1 MTKYDYDLFT
11 IGAGSG
17 GVRASRFAGG
27 FGAKVGIAEEKDL
40 GGTCVNVGCVP
51 KKLFVYAS
59 EFATDFADA
68 RGFGW
73 TVGQSSFDWSTLIE
87 NKNKEISRLNGIYE
101 WLLSSKDVDIH
112 TGRARLVDAHTVE
125 VNGKRFTAENILI
138 ATGGKPRRPDL
149 PGIEHAITS
158 DEAFFL
164 EELPKSI
171 LIVGGGYIGVEFAG
185 IFNGLGVDV
194 TIAQRSAHILR
205 GFDSDIIEHLT
216 AEYDKKGIRIEHYMQ
231 MAKIEKLGDGKLS
244 VLMTDGETLTTDMVM
259 VTAGRDSNTRGI
271 GLEEVGVEME
281 PNGIIK
287 VDDYLRTSVPN
298 IYALGDIID
307 KYTLTPVA
315 TAQGM
320 QLARNIFAGMNYTID
335 YDNVPT
341 AVFSQPNAGTV
352 GLTEEQARGQFSQVD
367 IYRSAFKPMR
377 NTLSGNEERT
387 MMKLVVDAETDKV
400 LGVHMVGPS
409 AGEIMQ
415 GFAVALKAGATK
427 AVFDTTIGIHPTSAE
442 EFVTMRDKVV
452 PSDE

>member
-27 FGAKVGIAEEKDL
+27 FGARVGIAEEKYL

-51 KKLFVYAS
+51 KKLFVYAA

-73 TVGQSSFDWSTLIE
+73 TVGDTSFDWSTLLA
-87 NKNKEISRLNGIYE
+87 NKDQEISRLNGIYE

-112 TGRARLVDAHTVE
+112 TGRATLIDAHTVE
-125 VNGKRFTAENILI
+125 VNGERHTAENILI

-158 DEAFFL
+158 DEAFFI
-164 EELPKSI
+164 EELPESV

-185 IFNGLGVDV
+185 IFHGLGVDV
-194 TIAQRSAHILR
+194 TIAQRSGNILR
-205 GFDSDIIEHLT
+205 GFDTDIIEHLT
-216 AEYDKKGIRIEHYMQ
+216 TEYDKKGISIQTEMQ
-231 MAKIEKLGDGKLS
+231 LAEIEKQDDGKLL
-244 VLMTDGETLTTDMVM
+244 VTMTNGKTITTDMVM
-259 VTAGRDSNTRGI
+259 MTAGRVPNTRGI
-271 GLEEVGVEME
+271 GLEAVGVELA
-281 PNGIIK
+281 PNGMIV

-320 QLARNIFAGMNYTID
+320 QLARNLFAGTNYTID

-352 GLTEEQARGQFSQVD
+352 GLTEHEARDQHD
-367 IYRSAFKPMR
+367 EIAIYRESFKPMR

-387 MMKLVVDAETDKV
+387 MMKLVVDAKSDKV

-427 AVFDTTIGIHPTSAE
+427 AVFDSTIGIHPTSAE
-442 EFVTMRDKVV
+442 EFVTMREPVKQ
-452 PSDE
+452 E

>member
-1 MTKYDYDLFT
+1 M
-11 IGAGSG
+11 
-17 GVRASRFAGG
+17 
-27 FGAKVGIAEEKDL
+27 FGAKVGIAEEKEL

-73 TVGQSSFDWSTLIE
+73 TLGESSFDWSTLIE

-112 TGRARLVDAHTVE
+112 TGRAKLIDAHTVE
-125 VNGKRFTAENILI
+125 VNGKQFTAENILI

-158 DEAFFL
+158 DEAFFI

-194 TIAQRSAHILR
+194 TIAQRSANILR
-205 GFDSDIIEHLT
+205 GFDSDIISHLT
-216 AEYDKKGIRIEHYMQ
+216 EEYSKKGIRIEHYMQ
-231 MAKIEKLGDGKLS
+231 MAKIEKLADGKLS

-287 VDDYLRTSVPN
+287 VDDHLRTSVPN

-320 QLARNIFAGMNYTID
+320 QLARNMFAGMNYTID

-352 GLTEEQARGQFSQVD
+352 GLTEEQARKQFSQVD

-387 MMKLVVDAETDKV
+387 MMKLVVDGETDKV

-452 PSDE
+452 PSAE

>member
-27 FGAKVGIAEEKDL
+27 FGARVGIAEEKYL

-59 EFATDFADA
+59 EFANDFADA

-73 TVGQSSFDWSTLIE
+73 TVGERSFDWGKLIE

-112 TGRARLVDAHTVE
+112 TGRATMVDAHTIE
-125 VNGKRFTAENILI
+125 VNGERFTAENILI

-158 DEAFFL
+158 DEAFFI
-164 EELPKSI
+164 EALPESI

-185 IFNGLGVDV
+185 IFHGLGVKV
-194 TIAQRSAHILR
+194 TIAQRSGHILR
-205 GFDSDIIEHLT
+205 GFDEDIVEHLT

-231 MAKIEKLGDGKLS
+231 LAKIDKEADGKLT
-244 VLMTDGETLTTDMVM
+244 VLMTDGETFTTDMVM
-259 VTAGRDSNTRGI
+259 VTAGRDPNTRGI
-271 GLEEVGVEME
+271 GLEEIGVEFA
-281 PNGIIK
+281 PNGMIV
-287 VDDYLRTSVPN
+287 VDDYLRSSVPN

-320 QLARNIFAGMNYTID
+320 QLARNLFNGTNYTID

-352 GLTEEQARGQFSQVD
+352 GLTEQQARERHSQVD

-387 MMKLVVDAETDKV
+387 MMKLVVDGESDKV

-427 AVFDTTIGIHPTSAE
+427 AIFDSTVGIH
-442 EFVTMRDKVV
+442 
-452 PSDE
+452 

>member
-27 FGAKVGIAEEKDL
+27 FGAKVGIAEEKEL

-73 TVGQSSFDWSTLIE
+73 TVGERSFDWSTLIE
-87 NKNKEISRLNGIYE
+87 NKNKEITRLNGIYE

-112 TGRARLVDAHTVE
+112 TGRAKLVDAHTVE
-125 VNGKRFTAENILI
+125 VNGKQFTAENILI

-158 DEAFFL
+158 DEAFFI
-164 EELPKSI
+164 EELPETI

-185 IFNGLGVDV
+185 IFDGLGVDV
-194 TIAQRSAHILR
+194 TIAQRSANILR
-205 GFDSDIIEHLT
+205 GFDSDIISHLT
-216 AEYDKKGIRIEHYMQ
+216 EEYGKKGIKILAHHQLE
-231 MAKIEKLGDGKLS
+231 KIELQPDGKRLTT
-244 VLMTDGETLTTDMVM
+244 MANGETISTDMVM
-259 VTAGRDSNTRGI
+259 ITAGRVSNTRGI
-271 GLEEVGVEME
+271 GLEEIGVEME

-320 QLARNIFAGMNYTID
+320 QLARNLFAGMNYIID

-352 GLTEEQARGQFSQVD
+352 GLTEEQAREQHGQVD
-367 IYRSAFKPMR
+367 IYRSSFKPMR

-387 MMKLVVDAETDKV
+387 MMKLVVDGESDKV

-442 EFVTMRDKVV
+442 EFVTMRDKV
-452 PSDE
+452 D

>member
-27 FGAKVGIAEEKDL
+27 FGARVGIAEEKYL

-51 KKLFVYAS
+51 KKLFVYAA

-73 TVGQSSFDWSTLIE
+73 TVGDTSFDWSTLLA
-87 NKNKEISRLNGIYE
+87 NKDQEISRLNGIYE

-112 TGRARLVDAHTVE
+112 TGRATLIDAHTVE
-125 VNGKRFTAENILI
+125 VNGERHTAENILI

-158 DEAFFL
+158 DEAFFI
-164 EELPKSI
+164 EELPESV

-185 IFNGLGVDV
+185 IFHGLGVDV
-194 TIAQRSAHILR
+194 TIAQRSGNILR
-205 GFDSDIIEHLT
+205 GFDTDIIEHLT
-216 AEYDKKGIRIEHYMQ
+216 TEYDKKGISIQTEMQ
-231 MAKIEKLGDGKLS
+231 LAEIEKQDDGKLL
-244 VLMTDGETLTTDMVM
+244 VTMTNGKTITTDMVM
-259 VTAGRDSNTRGI
+259 MTAGRVPNTRGI
-271 GLEEVGVEME
+271 GLEAAGVELA
-281 PNGIIK
+281 PNGMIV

-320 QLARNIFAGMNYTID
+320 QLARNLFAGTNYTID

-352 GLTEEQARGQFSQVD
+352 GLTEHEAREQYDEIA
-367 IYRSAFKPMR
+367 IYRESFKPMR

-387 MMKLVVDAETDKV
+387 MMKLVVDAKSDKV

-427 AVFDTTIGIHPTSAE
+427 AVFDSTIGIHPTSAE
-442 EFVTMRDKVV
+442 EFVTMREPVKQ
-452 PSDE
+452 E

>member
-27 FGAKVGIAEEKDL
+27 FGAKVGIAEEKQL

-59 EFATDFADA
+59 EFANDFADA

-73 TVGQSSFDWSTLIE
+73 TVGERSFDWGTLIE

-101 WLLSSKDVDIH
+101 WLLTSKNVDIH
-112 TGRARLVDAHTVE
+112 TGRAKLVDAHTVE
-125 VNGKRFTAENILI
+125 VNGKHFTAKNILI
-138 ATGGKPRRPDL
+138 ATGGKPRRPNL

-158 DEAFFL
+158 DEAFFID
-164 EELPKSI
+164 ELPESI

-185 IFNGLGVDV
+185 IFHGLGVDV
-194 TIAQRSAHILR
+194 TIAQRSGTILR
-205 GFDSDIIEHLT
+205 GFDSDIIDHLT
-216 AEYDKKGIRIEHYMQ
+216 AEYDKKGIRILTNLQ
-231 MAKIEKLGDGKLS
+231 LAKIDKQADDKLS
-244 VLMTDGETLTTDMVM
+244 VTMTNGETFLTDMVM
-259 VTAGRDSNTRGI
+259 VTAGRDPNTRGI
-271 GLEEVGVEME
+271 GLEEIGVELA
-281 PNGIIK
+281 PNGVII
-287 VDDYLRTSVPN
+287 VDDYLRSSVPN

-307 KYTLTPVA
+307 RYTLTPVA

-320 QLARNIFAGMNYTID
+320 QLARNLFGGTNYTID

-352 GLTEEQARGQFSQVD
+352 GLTEQQAHASYSQVD
-367 IYRSAFKPMR
+367 IYRSTFKPMR

-387 MMKLVVDAETDKV
+387 MMKLVVDGESDKV

-427 AVFDTTIGIHPTSAE
+427 AVFDATIGIHPTSAE
-442 EFVTMRDKVV
+442 EFVTMRDKV
-452 PSDE
+452 

>member
-27 FGAKVGIAEEKDL
+27 FGARVGIAEEKQL

-51 KKLFVYAS
+51 KKLFVYAA

-73 TVGQSSFDWSTLIE
+73 TVGDTSFDWSTLIA
-87 NKNKEISRLNGIYE
+87 NKNQEISRLNGIYE

-112 TGRARLVDAHTVE
+112 TGRATLIDAHTVE
-125 VNGKRFTAENILI
+125 VNGERYTAENILI

-158 DEAFFL
+158 DEAFFI
-164 EELPKSI
+164 EELPESV

-185 IFNGLGVDV
+185 IFHGLGVDV
-194 TIAQRSAHILR
+194 TIAQRSGNILR
-205 GFDSDIIEHLT
+205 GFDTDIIEHLT
-216 AEYDKKGIRIEHYMQ
+216 TEYDKKGISIQTEMQ
-231 MAKIEKLGDGKLS
+231 LAEIEKQDDGKLL
-244 VLMTDGETLTTDMVM
+244 VTMTNGKTITTDMVM
-259 VTAGRDSNTRGI
+259 MTAGRVPNTRGI
-271 GLEEVGVEME
+271 GLEAVGVELA
-281 PNGIIK
+281 PNGMIV

-320 QLARNIFAGMNYTID
+320 QLARNLFAGTNYTID

-352 GLTEEQARGQFSQVD
+352 GLTEHEAREQYDEIA
-367 IYRSAFKPMR
+367 IYRESFKPMR

-387 MMKLVVDAETDKV
+387 MMKLVVDAKSDKV

-427 AVFDTTIGIHPTSAE
+427 AVFDSTIGIHPTSAE
-442 EFVTMRDKVV
+442 EFVTMREPVKQ
-452 PSDE
+452 E